1 MTYAFDRSHCI
12 GPCFL
17 TKNLIAA
24 KDARFLIEL
33 FGSTD
38 FSMLSLLQLYSV
50 VAQFFSTQFAC
61 TVLITLVEPNIQFE
75 DKQNH

>member
-38 FSMLSLLQLYSV
+38 FSMYRYYSV